1 MQDPASWTAGQP
13 DYRLFAAL
21 VLTLPAEALTQLLPV
36 MTCILHEC
44 IADPER

>member
-21 VLTLPAEALTQLLPV
+21 VLMLPAETLTQLLPV
-36 MTCILHEC
+36 ITDVLHDC